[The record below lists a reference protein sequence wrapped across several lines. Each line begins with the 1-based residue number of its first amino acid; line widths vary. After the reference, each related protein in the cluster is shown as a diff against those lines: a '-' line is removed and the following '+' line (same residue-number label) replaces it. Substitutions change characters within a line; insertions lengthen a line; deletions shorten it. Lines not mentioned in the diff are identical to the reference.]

1 MFPDKGKTAFGLFFT
16 PHKDHEHDHKHHCA
30 HEKHDSCGKM
40 FILCSNYG
48 SEESKIPYQGQV
60 VTDLAEGVLSLN
72 RIDDNKETELR
83 NEVDGCTPVV
93 SASIVIKRIC

>member
-1 MFPDKGKTAFGLFFT
+1 
-16 PHKDHEHDHKHHCA
+16 
-30 HEKHDSCGKM
+30 M

-48 SEESKIPYQGQV
+48 SEEGKVPYQGQV

-72 RIDDNKETELR
+72 RIDDNKDTELK

-93 SASIVIKRIC
+93 SASLVIKRIC